1 MRTHDETARPHG
13 FTLIELLVVMGLLSG
28 FLLML
33 VQLVD
38 SGVRMFGEGELGQ
51 ALADRSSRAQRAITA
66 ELAQLYGNATGR
78 DADRCTDRLV
88 LQQLPVGLPSQ
99 AERGAT
105 LVQLL
110 RAAVHLPPDRELPLI
125 EAMLTARVLTAT
137 PTLDDAA
144 VQKQVAELRRFEPLR
159 GLGNLLLVPWR
170 QEGADDALLEL
181 RAGWLLP
188 GQVVPIGPDRFV
200 DPFQVPVPGGAEL
213 PGIAVYRMTTPILT
227 DLLHVELQAWGQR
240 TRAWGDGN
248 VAAASAQ
255 TFGAKA
261 LPVWDSA
268 RGGWLVD
275 QPSGGV
281 FPLDRGPTSADDPRD
296 DVHPHALLVR
306 CVVAQ
311 PADYAPEGLLA
322 APLEAGDTTLLLYD
336 GDRFPGTD
344 GGYFKIRGEWI
355 GFSERQGDRLLGLR
369 RGQRLTKPLDHPAGT
384 RVHVGRSIEFVVP
397 LAHGKDDWNG

>member
-1 MRTHDETARPHG
+1 MTTRRQVARTEG

-51 ALADRSSRAQRAITA
+51 ALADRSSRAQRTITA
-66 ELAQLYGNATGR
+66 ELTQLYGDASGR
-78 DADRCTDRLV
+78 DADRCSDRLL
-88 LQQLPVGLPSQ
+88 LQQLPIGLPQ
-99 AERGAT
+99 QPERGAS
-105 LVQLL
+105 LVQVL
-110 RAAVHLPPDRELPLI
+110 RAAVHLPPDRELALV
-125 EAMLTARVLTAT
+125 EAMLTARVLAAT
-137 PTLDDAA
+137 PNLDDAA
-144 VQKQVAELRRFEPLR
+144 AQKQVAALRQHEPLR
-159 GLGNLLLVPWR
+159 GLGQLLMVPWR

-188 GQVVPIGPDRFV
+188 GQVIPVGPDRFV
-200 DPFQVPVPGGAEL
+200 DPFQVSVPGGPEL
-213 PGIAVYRMTTPILT
+213 PGLAVYRMTTPILS

-248 VAAASAQ
+248 LAAASAE
-255 TFGAKA
+255 TFGGKA
-261 LPVWDSA
+261 LPIWDSA

-275 QPSGGV
+275 LPSGGV
-281 FPLDRGPTSADDPRD
+281 FPLDRGAGSADDPRD

-322 APLEAGDTTLLLYD
+322 APLEAGDTTLRLYD
-336 GDRFPGTD
+336 GDRFPGAD
-344 GGYFKIRGEWI
+344 GGYLKIRGEWI

-384 RVHVGRSIEFVVP
+384 RVHVGRSVEFVVP